1 MEDWYERERPEKG
14 GVPLVFSEMT
24 YSVLLVS
31 AAQKANEALLP
42 LLPGNLYYP
51 VSVVKSVSAAK
62 RCLLER
68 RFDLILVNAPLPD
81 DLGLRLAEE
90 ACADSAAGVL
100 LLVRRE
106 LYDEVCDRVSQW
118 GVAVLPKPVGGETV
132 TQTLQLLRATRER
145 MRRLEEKQLTVEEQ
159 IGELRLVNRAK
170 WLLIEKRGMSEAE
183 AHREIEKQA
192 MDSRRSKAAVAR
204 ELLARAGERAD

>member
-1 MEDWYERERPEKG
+1 M
-14 GVPLVFSEMT
+14 VFSEMT

-51 VSVVKSVSAAK
+51 VSVVQSVSAAK

-90 ACADSAAGVL
+90 ACADSSAGVL

-145 MRRLEEKQLTVEEQ
+145 MRRLEERQLTVEET

-183 AHREIEKQA
+183 AHREIEKLA
-192 MDSRRSKAAVAR
+192 MDTRRSKAAVAR
-204 ELLARAGERAD
+204 ELLARAGEGAD